1 MSVVKTVE
9 LIAQSPQSWEAA
21 AQEALQQASKTLRG
35 IKSIWV
41 SDFQALVENNKIST
55 YRITCKVSF
64 EIEDTTGSSGGGR

>member
-41 SDFQALVENNKIST
+41 SDFQALVENNKISA
-55 YRITCKVSF
+55 YRVTCKVSF
-64 EIEDTTGSSGGGR
+64 EIEDAAAAGGGR

>member
-35 IKSIWV
+35 IKSVWV
-41 SDFQALVENNKIST
+41 SDFQALVENNKIT
-55 YRITCKVSF
+55 AYRITCKVSF
-64 EIEDTTGSSGGGR
+64 EIEDTAGSGGGR

>member
-41 SDFQALVENNKIST
+41 SDFQALVENNKITT
-55 YRITCKVSF
+55 YRITCEVSF
-64 EIEDTTGSSGGGR
+64 EIEDAAGSGGGR

>member
-41 SDFQALVENNKIST
+41 SDFQALVENNKITT

-64 EIEDTTGSSGGGR
+64 EIEDTAGSGGGR